1 MKPHDLWNAAR
12 LRFATFEP
20 IVVATF
26 FIASLSGFLFLSLT
40 GEILEG
46 ETRAFDDAILGALRT
61 PQDLGTPIGPEW
73 LTKAV
78 TDITS
83 LGGVTVLALL
93 TTVSVVYLLIIHRRV
108 TGLFLLASVL
118 GGWMISNAVKIG
130 VARPRPDLVPHL
142 VEVHDLSF
150 PSGHAMLSA
159 VTYLTLGL
167 LLASNQSSRAARYYF
182 VAVAL
187 FLTLMIGLSR
197 IYLGVHY
204 PTDVLG
210 GWSAGAAWS
219 CLCWLAGRWLIPERE
234 RTRVENSDATGAHR

>member
-1 MKPHDLWNAAR
+1 VKPHDLWNIVR
-12 LRFATFEP
+12 TRFASFEP
-20 IVVATF
+20 VLVATVLV
-26 FIASLSGFLFLSLT
+26 ASLSGFLFLTLT

-46 ETRAFDDAILGALRT
+46 DTRAFDEAILGALRT
-61 PQDLGTPIGPEW
+61 PQDLATPIGPDW

-93 TTVSVVYLLIIHRRV
+93 TTVSVAYLLIIQRRI
-108 TGLFLLASVL
+108 TGLFLLASVS
-118 GGWMISNAVKIG
+118 GGWLISSSVKIG

-182 VAVAL
+182 VTVAVL
-187 FLTLMIGLSR
+187 LTLMIGLSR

-219 CLCWLAGRWLIPERE
+219 CLCWLAGRWLIPDRE
-234 RTRVENSDATGAHR
+234 RTRVEDPDD